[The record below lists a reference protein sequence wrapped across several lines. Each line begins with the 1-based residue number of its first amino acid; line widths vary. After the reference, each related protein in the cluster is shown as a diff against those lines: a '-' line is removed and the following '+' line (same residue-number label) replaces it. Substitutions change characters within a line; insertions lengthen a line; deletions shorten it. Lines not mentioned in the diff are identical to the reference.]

1 MKMIELTLPYPPT
14 LNNMF
19 ITRGRFRVLSPKAR
33 AYKEE
38 VIKLAQIARIKPID
52 GNVSVAMDIYRP
64 RKVGDIDNLTKCA
77 FDSLKGLAW
86 HDDKQ
91 VVELHL
97 FRFDDKDN
105 PRLELR
111 IYELD

>member
-1 MKMIELTLPYPPT
+1 
-14 LNNMF
+14 MF

-38 VIKLAQIARIKPID
+38 VGTLAQIARIKPLE
-52 GNVSVAMDIYRP
+52 GNLSVTMRIYRP
-64 RKVGDIDNLTKCA
+64 RKIGDIDNLTKCA

-91 VVELHL
+91 IVELHL
-97 FRFDDKDN
+97 YRYDDKDH
-105 PRLELR
+105 PRVELE
-111 IYELD
+111 IEAI

>member
-1 MKMIELTLPYPPT
+1 MSIELTLPYPPT

-111 IYELD
+111 IYESN

>member
-111 IYELD
+111 IYELN